1 MANIELDGVNK
12 KIKVDSGDL
21 TLDVPGD
28 IVLDADGGDVVVA
41 DGGTNILKVTN
52 SSSDVVLQPQVD
64 AKDIIFKQYDRTTV
78 ATVEDNATF
87 NIPAS
92 KLAIGGTAVT
102 STAAELNILDGV
114 TATATELNL
123 IDGVTATTAE
133 LNILDGVTAT
143 ASELN
148 LLDGG
153 TSVGGSI
160 TLADADGFVV
170 NDGGT
175 MKTIPAT
182 DVATYAGGGTLV
194 RVGGSNSS
202 SATGTVIL
210 DNIFTADYMFY
221 KVYGRMEPSV
231 DNYLP
236 QMRLRTGGSSGSDES
251 GTNYKF
257 TLKTSRKGNNTDDN
271 NDGSASGNAFSI
283 GRYGT
288 DAETENGGY
297 FEMTVCNPYGTGTL
311 SGTGAGDYCH
321 VFSHYT
327 HKGSS
332 DNAVQTMM
340 GGRYDG
346 SLTATGMKFQ
356 FTSNNVEEHNI
367 QVYGVKNS

>member
-1 MANIELDGVNK
+1 MSKTTIPTGGITADAIDA
-12 KIKVDSGDL
+12 
-21 TLDVPGD
+21 TLIADD
-28 IVLDADGGDVVVA
+28 AISEEHLDATAITGHTALAESPADTDEFLIS
-41 DGGTNILKVTN
+41 DGGTLKK
-52 SSSDVVLQPQVD
+52 LD
-64 AKDIIFKQYDRTTV
+64 AQYV
-78 ATVEDNATF
+78 
-87 NIPAS
+87 
-92 KLAIGGTAVT
+92 
-102 STAAELNILDGV
+102 
-114 TATATELNL
+114 
-123 IDGVTATTAE
+123 
-133 LNILDGVTAT
+133 
-143 ASELN
+143 
-148 LLDGG
+148 
-153 TSVGGSI
+153 
-160 TLADADGFVV
+160 
-170 NDGGT
+170 
-175 MKTIPAT
+175 
-182 DVATYAGGGTLV
+182 GGGTLV

-202 SATGTVIL
+202 SAAGTVIL

-221 KVYGRMEPSV
+221 KVFGRMEPSV

-257 TLKTSRKGNNTDDN
+257 TLKTSRHGSNTDDN
-271 NDGSASGNAFSI
+271 NDGSQSGNAFSI

-332 DNAVQTMM
+332 SNAVQTMM